1 MFDMDPFGGK
11 KVPCTKMPQK
21 LEKLNNP
28 ILGLLRPRGV
38 LNNPPLFLSLIYM
51 LDHVYANI
59 YRKYEIAGEQQLDTL
74 IIRQS
79 LAM

>member
-38 LNNPPLFLSLIYM
+38 LNNPPLFLSLDKLGFYF
-51 LDHVYANI
+51 
-59 YRKYEIAGEQQLDTL
+59 RKFCIQDYEFLEWTF
-74 IIRQS
+74 
-79 LAM
+79 